1 MMAETDIWKKLRAT
15 LTESHLT
22 RVENAISS
30 GAPDVHGC
38 HAGVDFWIELKMY
51 ARLIKFRPSQI
62 GWMAQR
68 LRAGG
73 DTYVLAH
80 DKNVGN
86 YYITTFKCATN
97 AQAFIIHLQ
106 QPHLDMTKVP
116 CFRMEKLKSQEL
128 LNHLLN
134 DW

>member
-1 MMAETDIWKKLRAT
+1 MAETDIWKKLRAT

-73 DTYVLAH
+73 DTYILSHNKTNGSYYLTSFKLATEA
-80 DKNVGN
+80 K
-86 YYITTFKCATN
+86 
-97 AQAFIIHLQ
+97 AFIIHLQ
-106 QPHLDMTKVP
+106 QPHLDTTKVN
-116 CFRMEKLKSQEL
+116 CYQYTKLDKHHLARMLVEE
-128 LNHLLN
+128 
-134 DW
+134 W